1 VILEIDYHG
10 AFNVRKALPETVLI
24 FIEPPSAEELER
36 RLRGRATEDEA
47 QIELRLANAR
57 QEIACGERYDVRV
70 VNDDVDR
77 AANELVD
84 IIETYEV
91 NGGFTTNV
99 SR

>member
-1 VILEIDYHG
+1 MPG
-10 AFNVRKALPETVLI
+10 TVLI
-24 FIEPPSAEELER
+24 FIETPSAEELER